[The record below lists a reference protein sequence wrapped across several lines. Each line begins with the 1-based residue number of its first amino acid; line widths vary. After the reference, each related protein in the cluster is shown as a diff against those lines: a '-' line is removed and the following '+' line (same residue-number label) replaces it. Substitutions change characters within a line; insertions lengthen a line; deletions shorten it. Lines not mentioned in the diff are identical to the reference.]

1 MGKRERL
8 LRGFKEY
15 ILLGRIGM
23 RCISPAHAHRGFLHL
38 HIIFVSFPYTKK
50 GSLDRHK
57 EKEEEILKKRITSF
71 WIVLGRSMVEIAN
84 NMRQVAFSF

>member
-1 MGKRERL
+1 
-8 LRGFKEY
+8 
-15 ILLGRIGM
+15 M

-50 GSLDRHK
+50 GSLSRH
-57 EKEEEILKKRITSF
+57 EEEEEEIPKEDERI
-71 WIVLGRSMVEIAN
+71 EIAN